1 MPIAF
6 SMVVMLI
13 VACKEIPN
21 GYRNSET
28 AFIPAGES
36 QKADC

>member
-21 GYRNSET
+21 GNGNSKT
-28 AFIPAGES
+28 AFIPSGES
-36 QKADC
+36 QKVHG